1 MRRFNVWGRCLIHR
15 RFAACAVMAICSVAP
30 TLSWS
35 QTYPVK
41 PIRIVVGFSA
51 GGGADL
57 VARMVAQK
65 LNVAFGQPVVVE
77 NRPGAGGNIAHE
89 YVAKAPADGYTLLAA
104 NTAFAINP
112 SLYTKV
118 PYDPV
123 KDFEAISGMSSFMLF
138 MVAHPSLP
146 VRSVK
151 DLIALAKAKPGTI
164 NYASGGAGTATHM
177 AAELF
182 AYMSGTSLMHI
193 PYKGSAP
200 QLTATISGEAAVAF
214 SSNTVLPLVQIKK
227 LALLGVTGSKRY
239 PTFPNTPTISE
250 AGVPGYEVTGWT
262 ALLAPSGTPVS
273 IIKRLNDDT
282 VKGLRQPD
290 VSPKLEAQGI
300 QEWATTPQELADYI
314 RSEIKK
320 WAKVVE
326 VAKIERQ

>member
-1 MRRFNVWGRCLIHR
+1 MTKYYLIGSR
-15 RFAACAVMAICSVAP
+15 LIVSAAMLGWCVAP

-89 YVAKAPADGYTLLAA
+89 YVARAPADGYTLLAA

-123 KDFEAISGMSSFMLF
+123 KDFEAVSGMSSFMLF
-138 MVAHPSLP
+138 MVVHPSLP

-182 AYMSGTSLMHI
+182 SYMSGTSMMHI

-239 PTFPNTPTISE
+239 PSFPNTPTISE

-300 QEWATTPQELADYI
+300 QEWATSPQELTDYI
-314 RSEIKK
+314 QSEIKK